1 MSPRPITHLGKI
13 VALTFLASG
22 ALEISL
28 PLHADEHSMIEAI
41 HDKLHQA
48 MNPGGDAPSDAE
60 RTSLLQAALEELKDL
75 PFGHWGHWGHRNA
88 AISDVKM
95 ALDALKSGNEN
106 REVYND
112 IRDADAEVRTME

>member
-1 MSPRPITHLGKI
+1 MSSKSIVDFLPISVL
-13 VALTFLASG
+13 VAVIFG
-22 ALEISL
+22 GIL
-28 PLHADEHSMIEAI
+28 PVHADEHSMLEAI

-60 RTSLLQAALEELKDL
+60 RTALLQAALKELKDL
-75 PFGHWGHWGHRNA
+75 PFGYRGHRNA

-106 REVYND
+106 NEVYND